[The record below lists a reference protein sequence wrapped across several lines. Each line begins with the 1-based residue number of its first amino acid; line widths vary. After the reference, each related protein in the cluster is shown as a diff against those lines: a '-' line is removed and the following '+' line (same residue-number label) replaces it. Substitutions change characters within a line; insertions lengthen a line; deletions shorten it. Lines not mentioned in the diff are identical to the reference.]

1 MTSNIITI
9 LFRPLWLLLVEKN
22 VCEILFGTPF
32 SNNAEIVIR
41 ENMLG
46 QEEFIWAKNG
56 ISHGENCKLRWICWH
71 LESIVI
77 IPNCTKWLSLVSR
90 HSKWNSFRWY
100 CNYISHINKI
110 HYFKFVCN
118 LINTFEFFYITRLFY
133 HI

>member
-46 QEEFIWAKNG
+46 QEEFI
-56 ISHGENCKLRWICWH
+56 
-71 LESIVI
+71 
-77 IPNCTKWLSLVSR
+77 
-90 HSKWNSFRWY
+90 
-100 CNYISHINKI
+100 
-110 HYFKFVCN
+110 
-118 LINTFEFFYITRLFY
+118 
-133 HI
+133 